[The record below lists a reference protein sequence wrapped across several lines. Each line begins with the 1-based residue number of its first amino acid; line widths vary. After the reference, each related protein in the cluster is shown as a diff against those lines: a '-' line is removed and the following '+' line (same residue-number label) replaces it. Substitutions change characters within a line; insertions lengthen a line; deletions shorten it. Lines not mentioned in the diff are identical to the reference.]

1 MWKGGAWLQVLQF
14 VRPPPLSGCEAPPAT
29 LGGRSQSTPANS
41 FTFRGEEPVCLQGLC
56 LCPPVRPLKAVCL
69 ACSPPPGG
77 GGGHKALGLNIF
89 SWIGTAT
96 AFEATVYW
104 FESNRMLNY
113 FIYFIK
119 AGVPKKKSRLFQPPT
134 VEPLSAST
142 HFKNLKALFFF
153 FAKPSTVVKQ
163 APPPPG

>member
-77 GGGHKALGLNIF
+77 GGHKA
-89 SWIGTAT
+89 TARAEPRT
-96 AFEATVYW
+96 
-104 FESNRMLNY
+104 S
-113 FIYFIK
+113 IYGCCGSVAAMPAAVSTPPPFK
-119 AGVPKKKSRLFQPPT
+119 LQVTTQPPT
-134 VEPLSAST
+134 KYLLYIT
-142 HFKNLKALFFF
+142 YIY
-153 FAKPSTVVKQ
+153 TY
-163 APPPPG
+163 